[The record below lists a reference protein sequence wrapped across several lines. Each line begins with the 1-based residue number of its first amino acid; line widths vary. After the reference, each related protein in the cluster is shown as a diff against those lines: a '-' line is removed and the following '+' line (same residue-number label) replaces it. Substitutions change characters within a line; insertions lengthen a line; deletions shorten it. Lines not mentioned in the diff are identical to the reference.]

1 MDDLTDRVALVTGAS
16 RGIGRAIAMALAA
29 VGAKIAVNYHS
40 SLAKADEVVAEIV
53 RGGGAAV
60 ALQADVSDA
69 KAAAE
74 LVREAETRL
83 GPIDIL
89 VNNAGVIA
97 RKPVD
102 EVGPAYWDETIRI
115 NLSSA
120 FYVTHAALPGM
131 RTRRWGRIVF
141 LSSIAA
147 QTGGVIGPHYA
158 ASKAGLLGLTHS
170 YASLFAKEGITAN
183 AIAPALIDTDMVRG
197 NPGARPDLIP
207 VMRFGTADEVAAVAV
222 LLASNGYITGQ
233 TIGVNGGWYMT

>member
-1 MDDLTDRVALVTGAS
+1 MHLTNRVALVTGAS
-16 RGIGRAIAMALAA
+16 RGIGRATAKSLAA
-29 VGAKIAVNYHS
+29 AGARIAVNYQS
-40 SLAKADEVVAEIV
+40 SAAKADEVVQEIV
-53 RGGGAAV
+53 AAGGTAV
-60 ALQADVSDA
+60 ALRADVSDA
-69 KAAAE
+69 RAAAA
-74 LVREAETRL
+74 LVRETEARL

-97 RKPVD
+97 RKPVA
-102 EVGPAYWDETIRI
+102 EVGPDYWDETIRI

-120 FYVTHAALPGM
+120 FYVSHAVLPGM
-131 RTRRWGRIVF
+131 RERRWGRIIFV
-141 LSSIAA
+141 SSIAA

-170 YASLFAKEGITAN
+170 YASLFAGEGVTAN

-207 VMRFGTADEVAAVAV
+207 VKRFGTADEVAAVVV